1 MKTPMAEPSKSR
13 TVRPDGEKI
22 ARLRKAKLWRV
33 EDLARKAG
41 ISVKTVENVE
51 HGANV
56 YMFTLAKFATALGV
70 ENSALLAGADPPDD
84 LPKKKRQIE
93 VSLTINIPF
102 DDFDQS
108 AKLISLIEKMK
119 AVVKAH
125 DHIEVT
131 GLMAGSTII
140 TLEMSEADVHSL
152 IAAFMAGKLDEM
164 KVQEVNLRLT
174 HETPIRLRG
183 RRRYR
188 SHQRQAHRENPANAL
203 APDRQTTS
211 GSLKIPKNPKMQPQ
225 RKPRPTKT
233 SKSPNASRNG

>member
-41 ISVKTVENVE
+41 VSVKTVENVE

-93 VSLTINIPF
+93 VSLTIKIPF

-108 AKLISLIEKMK
+108 DELMSLIEKMT

-174 HETPIRLRG
+174 HEKSAEDDDVIDLTNVKPIG
-183 RRRYR
+183 KIQPM
-188 SHQRQAHRENPANAL
+188 HL
-203 APDRQTTS
+203 ASNLPDNIRIAEDPE
-211 GSLKIPKNPKMQPQ
+211 KPKDAAAEKATADEDVKVPE
-225 RKPRPTKT
+225 RKP
-233 SKSPNASRNG
+233 